1 VYTPSKDNSR
11 ADTLSRQTDII
22 GTKKVTNYAILYIYK
37 DRSLRL
43 AQILNNLIITIRLE
57 VPKEL

>member
-11 ADTLSRQTDII
+11 VDTLSRQTDIA
-22 GTKKVTNYAILYIYK
+22 GTKKVTNHAILHIYK